1 MSAPRTPVASAVT
14 VRARGRNALNG
25 RFRAITAGVALAG
38 VAAMAAA
45 ALAWAAGA
53 RFNTTRSIPV
63 GLYWASSAA
72 VEKGA
77 YVLFCPPRAP
87 VFDEA
92 RSRGY
97 IGAGFCPGGYGYMMK
112 RVAAAQGDVVAVSE
126 AGVWVNGALLPA
138 SAPSTE
144 DAGGSELPR
153 FHADAYPLGAADVLL
168 MSPLSRT
175 AFDARY
181 FGSVDRAQIRTV
193 LTPIFTW

>member
-1 MSAPRTPVASAVT
+1 MSAPRIRVAPAVC
-14 VRARGRNALNG
+14 VRARGRTATHG
-25 RFRAITAGVALAG
+25 RFRDIAAGVALAG

-53 RFNTTRSIPV
+53 RINTTRSIPV
-63 GLYWASSAA
+63 GLYWASGAV

-77 YVLFCPPRAP
+77 YVLFCPPQAP

-92 RSRGY
+92 RARGY

-126 AGVWVNGALLPA
+126 VGVWVNGALLPA

-144 DAGGSELPR
+144 DAGGRELPR
-153 FHADAYPLGAADVLL
+153 FHADAYPLGAAEVLL

-181 FGSVDRAQIRTV
+181 FGPLDRAQIRTV
-193 LTPIFTW
+193 LTPLVTW